1 MVRAERFPRRG
12 GSTLTGSF
20 IELSTGPPTPQR
32 EESRRHHDRDHSRVG
47 ISCLSAVDLA
57 EVLTDH
63 PDGKQ
68 EPEPGDR
75 ADRHR
80 LPRESHDPD
89 QLLDC
94 GNDGRDPAVSD
105 PTRERVLD

>member
-32 EESRRHHDRDHSRVG
+32 EESHRHHDRDHSRVG

-57 EVLTDH
+57 EVLTDR

-68 EPEPGDR
+68 EPEPATALTVTAFR
-75 ADRHR
+75 EKATTSISASTAATTAAT
-80 LPRESHDPD
+80 PR
-89 QLLDC
+89 
-94 GNDGRDPAVSD
+94 
-105 PTRERVLD
+105 